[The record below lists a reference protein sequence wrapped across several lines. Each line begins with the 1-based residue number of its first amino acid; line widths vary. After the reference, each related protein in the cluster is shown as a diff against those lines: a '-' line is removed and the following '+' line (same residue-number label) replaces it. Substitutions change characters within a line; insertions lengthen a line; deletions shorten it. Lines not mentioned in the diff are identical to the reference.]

1 MVSAEV
7 TPSGELSF
15 EGQIVGRL
23 QGFRF
28 TPETNVD
35 AERPRVADADIA
47 SATAQEF
54 EVRANRFSEA
64 VDAALV
70 LANDGAIRWLGDPV
84 AKIAAGEKL
93 LAPRALILADETLTE
108 AAQQKVQVRVDLW
121 LAAYVQRLLGPLFEL
136 EAAVGLEGPARNV
149 AVQLAEAFGV
159 LERGRVAHDVKAL
172 DQNARGTL
180 RKLGVRFG
188 AYYIYIPSLVKPAIR
203 VLATQLWALGQSGA
217 GVGAGLDEI
226 PQLAASG
233 RTSFLADGAIPK
245 ETYRVAGFRL
255 CGDRAVRVD
264 IVERLADLIRPA
276 VAYRPG
282 PNAGSPPAGAAD
294 GDGFVVTGA
303 MTSLTGCSGEQFASV
318 LRSLGFASYR
328 VKGPALTVVTPS
340 APEVIAAD
348 APAEG
353 EARPAGDGVSLLS
366 EIVADAQAA
375 PSAATSEGAQAAAQD
390 EAPPRLEIN
399 DEAAVAPPVAER
411 QSAQAPVEDEAGP
424 GDDSVAPHSGVI
436 AEAEA
441 TPTIPEGQSTSE
453 APGGRGVP
461 QVDSPA
467 PNEGRAE
474 QIGSASQDP
483 EATVSTG
490 TISNGETPGEPAA
503 AIEEV
508 LIEVWRPRPP
518 PHRQRHSRP
527 VSRDNSSAR
536 TDAAGEGDI
545 PRPDR
550 RDGAAERMRHRRH
563 RPASQA
569 PAPPTAAETGTQ
581 ADPAPQKLNEE
592 ANKFR
597 HGRGP
602 RRSFD
607 SANRPDGGAG
617 RGGGANRGRVKDER
631 KHDERRPEKTP
642 APATR
647 REPPVD
653 LNSPFAKLLALKS
666 QLEAKGKS

>member
-47 SATAQEF
+47 NATAQEF

-108 AAQQKVQVRVDLW
+108 PAQQKVQGRVDLW

-328 VKGPALTVVTPS
+328 VKGPALTIVAPS

-353 EARPAGDGVSLLS
+353 EAEPAGDAVSLSS

-375 PSAATSEGAQAAAQD
+375 PSAASSEG
-390 EAPPRLEIN
+390 
-399 DEAAVAPPVAER
+399 
-411 QSAQAPVEDEAGP
+411 AQAPVEDEAGP
-424 GDDSVAPHSGVI
+424 RDDSVPPHSGII

-441 TPTIPEGQSTSE
+441 TPTIPESQSAAA
-453 APGGRGVP
+453 APSGHEVP

-467 PNEGRAE
+467 PNEGRVE
-474 QIGSASQDP
+474 QIGTASEEP

-490 TISNGETPGEPAA
+490 MISNGETPGEPAA

-508 LIEVWRPRPP
+508 LIEIWRPRPP

-536 TDAAGEGDI
+536 SDAAGEGDI

-550 RDGAAERMRHRRH
+550 RDGASERMRHRRH

-569 PAPPTAAETGTQ
+569 PAPQASAETGTQ
-581 ADPAPQKLNEE
+581 ADAAPQKLQEE

-607 SANRPDGGAG
+607 SASRPEGGAG
-617 RGGGANRGRVKDER
+617 RGGGPNRGRAKDER

-666 QLEAKGKS
+666 QLEAKGKN

>member
-28 TPETNVD
+28 TPETNLD
-35 AERPRVADADIA
+35 AERAKIADADIA

-84 AKIAAGEKL
+84 AKIGPGEKL
-93 LAPRALILADETLTE
+93 LAPRALILADDSLTE
-108 AAQQKVQVRVDLW
+108 AARQKVQGRVDLW

-136 EAAVGLEGPARNV
+136 EAAVGLDGPARNV

-172 DQNARGTL
+172 DQNARGML

-188 AYYIYIPSLVKPAIR
+188 AHYIYVPSLVKPAIR

-217 GVGAGLDEI
+217 HAGAGLDEI

-233 RTSFLADGAIPK
+233 RTSFLADAAIPK
-245 ETYRVAGFRL
+245 DTYRIAGFRL

-328 VKGPALTVVTPS
+328 VKGPALTIVAPS
-340 APEVIAAD
+340 APEAPSAD
-348 APAEG
+348 TPAQD
-353 EARPAGDGVSLLS
+353 EARPADDAAPSPTG
-366 EIVADAQAA
+366 IVADAQAA
-375 PSAATSEGAQAAAQD
+375 LSADNSED
-390 EAPPRLEIN
+390 
-399 DEAAVAPPVAER
+399 
-411 QSAQAPVEDEAGP
+411 AQAPIGDEARP
-424 GDDSVAPHSGVI
+424 ADDSVPPQQEAI
-436 AEAEA
+436 AEAA
-441 TPTIPEGQSTSE
+441 PTIAEGQSLPE
-453 APGGRGVP
+453 ASDNHEVLPVG
-461 QVDSPA
+461 DPA
-467 PNEGRAE
+467 PNEGPLEPSEA
-474 QIGSASQDP
+474 ASSEP
-483 EATVSTG
+483 EAAVSTE
-490 TISNGETPGEPAA
+490 TISNGEKPDEPAA

-508 LIEVWRPRPP
+508 LIEIWRPRPP
-518 PHRQRHSRP
+518 PHRQRHARP
-527 VSRDNSSAR
+527 VSRENSSAR
-536 TDAAGEGDI
+536 PDAAAEGDS

-550 RDGAAERMRHRRH
+550 RDGASERIRHRRH
-563 RPASQA
+563 RPPSSGLAPQA
-569 PAPPTAAETGTQ
+569 AAEMGTP
-581 ADPAPQKLNEE
+581 ADAAAQKPLEE
-592 ANKFR
+592 ANRFR

-607 SANRPDGGAG
+607 PANKPEGNAG
-617 RGGGANRGRVKDER
+617 RRGGPNGGRARDER
-631 KHDERRPEKTP
+631 KQDERRQEKTP
-642 APATR
+642 APAPR

>member
-7 TPSGELSF
+7 TPGGELSF

-28 TPETNVD
+28 TPETNLD
-35 AERPRVADADIA
+35 AEREKVADADIA

-93 LAPRALILADETLTE
+93 LAPRALILADDSLTE
-108 AAQQKVQVRVDLW
+108 AARQKVQGRVDLW

-136 EAAVGLEGPARNV
+136 EAAVGLDGPARNV

-172 DQNARGTL
+172 DQNARGML

-188 AYYIYIPSLVKPAIR
+188 AHYIYIPSLVKPAIR
-203 VLATQLWALGQSGA
+203 VLATQLWELGQSGA
-217 GVGAGLDEI
+217 HAGTGLDEI

-233 RTSFLADGAIPK
+233 RTSFLADAAIPK
-245 ETYRVAGFRL
+245 ETYRIAGFRL

-328 VKGPALTVVTPS
+328 VKGPALTIVAPS
-340 APEVIAAD
+340 APEAPSAD
-348 APAEG
+348 APAQDEAQPADDAPPQPTEIVANAQATPSADNSEDVQAPVG
-353 EARPAGDGVSLLS
+353 DEARPIDDSVPPQLETTA
-366 EIVADAQAA
+366 EAA
-375 PSAATSEGAQAAAQD
+375 PTIS
-390 EAPPRLEIN
+390 
-399 DEAAVAPPVAER
+399 ER
-411 QSAQAPVEDEAGP
+411 QSLPEASDKDEVPPAG
-424 GDDSVAPHSGVI
+424 D
-436 AEAEA
+436 
-441 TPTIPEGQSTSE
+441 
-453 APGGRGVP
+453 
-461 QVDSPA
+461 PA
-467 PNEGRAE
+467 PNEGHVE
-474 QIGSASQDP
+474 QSEAASLGP
-483 EATVSTG
+483 EADVSMEG
-490 TISNGETPGEPAA
+490 ISNREKPDEPAA

-508 LIEVWRPRPP
+508 LIEIWRPRPP
-518 PHRQRHSRP
+518 PHRQRHARP
-527 VSRDNSSAR
+527 VSRENSSAR
-536 TDAAGEGDI
+536 PDAAAEGDS
-545 PRPDR
+545 PRSDR
-550 RDGAAERMRHRRH
+550 RDGASERMRHRRH
-563 RPASQA
+563 RPASQGPTPQAATETGA
-569 PAPPTAAETGTQ
+569 PADA
-581 ADPAPQKLNEE
+581 APQKPHEE
-592 ANKFR
+592 ANRFR

-607 SANRPDGGAG
+607 SADKPEGGAG
-617 RGGGANRGRVKDER
+617 RRGGPNRGRARDER
-631 KHDERRPEKTP
+631 KQDERRQDTP